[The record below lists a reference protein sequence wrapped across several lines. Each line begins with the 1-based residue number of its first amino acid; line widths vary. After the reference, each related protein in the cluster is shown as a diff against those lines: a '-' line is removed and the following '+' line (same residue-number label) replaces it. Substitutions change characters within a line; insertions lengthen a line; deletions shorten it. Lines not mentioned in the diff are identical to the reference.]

1 MIRLNNLSKRF
12 GTVEAVGGVSLEVPS
27 GAFLDLV
34 GPSGCGKSTM
44 LRMLAG
50 LEAPSGGT
58 IEFGGDVVS
67 DGESHWIVEASKR
80 NAGLVFQSYALFPNL
95 TIDKNVAYGLENRK
109 LPRSRS

>member
-27 GAFLDLV
+27 GAFLVLV

-80 NAGLVFQSYALFPNL
+80 NAGLVFQSYALWPHM
-95 TIDKNVAYGLENRK
+95 TVAGNVDWPLKVAKWPIRL
-109 LPRSRS
+109 

>member
-27 GAFLDLV
+27 GAFLVLV

-58 IEFGGDVVS
+58 IETRRIYRSIGDIPDHVDLAVVLTPAKT
-67 DGESHWIVEASKR
+67 VPA
-80 NAGLVFQSYALFPNL
+80 VFLKYTS
-95 TIDKNVAYGLENRK
+95 
-109 LPRSRS
+109 